1 MSPTPAQRR
10 LRDDPRTAEVAARE
24 IVPLPLRQA
33 DALLRTLG
41 SRERVIALYHQG
53 LGYAALTTD
62 ALILLNGETPARV
75 DRPLVIMR
83 PAHGA
88 ASRVDV
94 SVEGRRITVW
104 GSLIDPSGDLLPGT
118 GNVVQ
123 ASTADDPRLAA
134 VVAGEKLS
142 LPDDH
147 KKALLAELGPGES
160 VRSLYHCGWGYAAL
174 TGRGLVLLR
183 SLMAPKATRVPEP
196 VSILRREHGILD
208 STVIVVDGK
217 ECKLHGSTL
226 DPKGELLAETGEMLP
241 AGSFVRPHGRA
252 RVWAWARR
260 RPILASMVA
269 MTMVSAAWG
278 AGHETPARA
287 GADGPVAVRDFKG
300 TALTTAVADA
310 RRQSWM
316 AVTAADASSSFRP
329 VKDSAPG
336 WRVCFQTPS
345 RKEMVRPAVRVLTLY
360 AVPEKEACPTRLL
373 GPRRIVMPDL
383 RGESFR
389 EASRAVDDLGF
400 VYTAAMHAHTGERLD
415 HGSRDVDDWR
425 VCRQQPAPDSEVLLS
440 TRADL
445 WLIGPGDSCAKSS
458 PKPKPKPKPKLK
470 PKPKPG
476 TGGTSGSATAGG
488 ASGGGT
494 GNGGSTGGSS
504 GTSGG
509 TTGGTGGR
517 SGIGFGQYCSP
528 VGATATTADG
538 RPAKCF
544 MGRDGQARWGYNSG

>member
-75 DRPLVIMR
+75 DRPLVVMR

-118 GNVVQ
+118 GNVGQ

-142 LPDDH
+142 LPADH

-217 ECKLHGSTL
+217 EYKLHGSTL

-241 AGSFVRPHGRA
+241 MRLRRTPPRPSPGVGLGPQTPHPRLHGRDDDGL
-252 RVWAWARR
+252 RRLGRGTRDTGPGRRR
-260 RPILASMVA
+260 RP
-269 MTMVSAAWG
+269 
-278 AGHETPARA
+278 R
-287 GADGPVAVRDFKG
+287 
-300 TALTTAVADA
+300 
-310 RRQSWM
+310 
-316 AVTAADASSSFRP
+316 
-329 VKDSAPG
+329 
-336 WRVCFQTPS
+336 
-345 RKEMVRPAVRVLTLY
+345 
-360 AVPEKEACPTRLL
+360 
-373 GPRRIVMPDL
+373 
-383 RGESFR
+383 
-389 EASRAVDDLGF
+389 
-400 VYTAAMHAHTGERLD
+400 
-415 HGSRDVDDWR
+415 
-425 VCRQQPAPDSEVLLS
+425 
-440 TRADL
+440 
-445 WLIGPGDSCAKSS
+445 
-458 PKPKPKPKPKLK
+458 
-470 PKPKPG
+470 
-476 TGGTSGSATAGG
+476 
-488 ASGGGT
+488 GGT
-494 GNGGSTGGSS
+494 GLQGNGAHH
-504 GTSGG
+504 
-509 TTGGTGGR
+509 GR
-517 SGIGFGQYCSP
+517 RGRATP
-528 VGATATTADG
+528 VLDG
-538 RPAKCF
+538 RDD
-544 MGRDGQARWGYNSG
+544 GRCLLVLQAGEAFGARLAGLLPGALPKGNGPPGCQGADALRGPRAGGVPHAAARPPTDRHAGPPGRKFRRGLTCRGRPGVRVHGRLARAHG